1 MNKRELIQAVEKAKN
16 QTKCEATRV
25 VNKLLGGR
33 VVTKPGNPLSFEADK
48 NVRDAV
54 DE

>member
-16 QTKCEATRV
+16 QTKCEANRV
-25 VNKLLGGR
+25 VDKLLGGR
-33 VVTKPGNPLSFEADK
+33 VVTKPGNPLSFKPEK
-48 NVRDAV
+48 NVPDAV